1 MLTFTPE
8 AVSMPRSQPAPAS
21 ATLFSITR
29 PIPRSAPLNFLAH
42 GAGKSRMFWH
52 DPVHQVTHAG
62 LGLAWS
68 AQASGDNRFATIRM
82 AAERLFAG
90 ALFDR
95 DAPDF
100 TAPRVFGGFA
110 FSDQHVAAGVWSAF
124 PAACFMLPEIQLS
137 AAGEQTWLTLNRIAH
152 TDSDIDRFWNTL
164 DTEFDRLEEL
174 LSSTLSKGEMPML
187 NMLRFPL
194 SEDNWSAMIARA
206 TGEMRAGRLVKVVL
220 ARTSE
225 AVFDR
230 PVDPLRAL
238 GRLER
243 HYPDTYRF
251 LIEPTAGQAFF
262 GATPELLIRTTGQ
275 KLWTAA
281 VAGSRRRGLTPTEDA
296 ALERELM
303 GSDKERHEHQIVV
316 SMLRERLTPLT
327 ESIRMPD
334 TPSVIKLSNIQ
345 HLYTPVSAVLSHS
358 TSIFDLVEQLHPTP
372 ALGGSP
378 REAALSLID
387 QLEEIGRGWYAAPV
401 GWVSAHGDGLFSVA
415 IRSAVSKGS
424 RARLYAGAGIV
435 ADSAADKE
443 WDETAV
449 KFKPLMDALMA
460 TEGARDG
467 RPQS

>member
-1 MLTFTPE
+1 
-8 AVSMPRSQPAPAS
+8 
-21 ATLFSITR
+21 
-29 PIPRSAPLNFLAH
+29 
-42 GAGKSRMFWH
+42 
-52 DPVHQVTHAG
+52 
-62 LGLAWS
+62 
-68 AQASGDNRFATIRM
+68 
-82 AAERLFAG
+82 
-90 ALFDR
+90 
-95 DAPDF
+95 
-100 TAPRVFGGFA
+100 
-110 FSDQHVAAGVWSAF
+110 
-124 PAACFMLPEIQLS
+124 
-137 AAGEQTWLTLNRIAH
+137 
-152 TDSDIDRFWNTL
+152 
-164 DTEFDRLEEL
+164 
-174 LSSTLSKGEMPML
+174 ML

-334 TPSVIKLSNIQ
+334 TPSVMKLSNIQ

-387 QLEEIGRGWYAAPV
+387 QLEETGRGWYAAPV

-435 ADSAADKE
+435 ADSEADKE